1 MGNLCS
7 KAAQTTTTTKKE
19 TKEKN
24 EKKEENIIP
33 EDKIIPEETTITKT
47 LIGEDKEISTIEYKS
62 NADEFYILQ
71 ENKYN
76 YFKKLQ
82 FHDFLYSLV
91 EFSPE
96 NSTLEDDYSKVN
108 LDYSMNDTFFS
119 ENFSTD
125 SFQLFLEK
133 LLKHKSI
140 VEEVLENEQEVI
152 IFKEA
157 FLNANNSLGLKLSQ
171 NAQSKGDE
179 EVDKNEIIKKG
190 DVIAYGILYCGGPN
204 ILKIKALFNIFKEK
218 DKIKTS
224 DKFNEFLLSLF
235 IIASYGMASARNK
248 ISKFEE
254 IGKIEK
260 ETLKNL
266 IDSSELK
273 DSQNL
278 VNVTNGLIFGP
289 DLSVSLSYEQFK
301 ELFEENNK
309 EKSLFFL
316 LSPSG
321 VRYMLQKNNV

>member
-1 MGNLCS
+1 
-7 KAAQTTTTTKKE
+7 
-19 TKEKN
+19 
-24 EKKEENIIP
+24 
-33 EDKIIPEETTITKT
+33 
-47 LIGEDKEISTIEYKS
+47 
-62 NADEFYILQ
+62 
-71 ENKYN
+71 
-76 YFKKLQ
+76 
-82 FHDFLYSLV
+82 
-91 EFSPE
+91 
-96 NSTLEDDYSKVN
+96 
-108 LDYSMNDTFFS
+108 MNDTFFS